1 MQLVI
6 DGRQVVL
13 SDGMSVELY
22 SRNPFFTKEGE
33 YTLDIDIDLR
43 EPGNAALYANI
54 QRSDFWHRPVGR
66 RAVLYNEMGVIING
80 TEVVLE
86 IDGSTA
92 KIQIV
97 GGNSEL
103 NYIAGGDKTLRSLDL
118 GSVGELTPARALA
131 SVRGRYPD
139 FDFVC
144 APVLRV
150 LEKPSYPMDA
160 VEGFAG
166 QMMDASVVTSASVLD
181 SEKTLNRMPYPVADD
196 ALAYAD
202 DAQLQALPYLC
213 AIIRRV
219 FTALGLEV
227 EYNVMEEN
235 EFSQLVIVHSYRT
248 DEYAKMLE
256 GWKVIDFI
264 EQYEYLAGV
273 VTLVDGNRV
282 RIVTAESYYRDST
295 REVVAHGDVLDDM
308 QKKFDQSRSERSV
321 VYRNVYYTFPS
332 STLCKF
338 YDPGRDTLERMEVID
353 CGIEYADALPNA
365 LSLGVVWIKATGMNP
380 IDGGSIQQAQIDAY
394 KAHKLY
400 SVEVGTSGPVLHGK
414 KKYVIQNVATQ
425 LQKALQEVG
434 QFSGRYDDRTEDAV
448 ELKLVPAELYWSEG
462 YGNEVY
468 DERFGI
474 PVVFGRNG
482 SGESPE
488 DVDSDKPGVNIVIN
502 GYSEEARPSDT
513 MSLAFYFGLQQYK
526 KSPEDISGVEPVV
539 YPVLSPADFTT
550 ATFRA
555 LHGWPTFQVI
565 TSFEGMHSPMTLE
578 ILGDRGLYERYYK
591 DRLGISETTEY
602 VFRFRHNGRMMDARK
617 MFVIGG
623 RLYYCKELKYEVT
636 NNRMRDLVEGVFYPA
651 GDA

>member
-13 SDGMSVELY
+13 NDGMSVELY

-43 EPGNAALYANI
+43 EPTNAALYENI

-118 GSVGELTPARALA
+118 GSVGELTPSRALA

-235 EFSQLVIVHSYRT
+235 EFSQLVIVHSYKT

-338 YDPGRDTLERMEVID
+338 YDPGRDTLERMEVQKCHFGVYSPYSLSYIWD
-353 CGIEYADALPNA
+353 TINHYSLDGLPGELTA
-365 LSLGVVWIKATGMNP
+365 AEKS
-380 IDGGSIQQAQIDAY
+380 AY
-394 KAHKLY
+394 KGHKLY
-400 SVEVGTSGPVLHGK
+400 EADHPSAEEILKGK
-414 KKYVIQNVATQ
+414 RYVVQNVATWADR
-425 LQKALQEVG
+425 LLQEVG

-448 ELKLVPAELYWSEG
+448 ELKLVPAEVYWADG
-462 YGNEVY
+462 YGDY
-468 DERFGI
+468 DTQRGVPI
-474 PVVFGRNG
+474 VFGRNG
-482 SGESPE
+482 SGESSD
-488 DVDSDKPGVNIVIN
+488 DVDSDKPGVSIIVN
-502 GYSEEARPSDT
+502 GYSEDARPSDT
-513 MSLAFYFGLQQYK
+513 MAVAFWFGPQEYIFNR
-526 KSPEDISGVEPVV
+526 EYI
-539 YPVLSPADFTT
+539 YPLLSPCDLLT
-550 ATFRA
+550 
-555 LHGWPTFQVI
+555 Q
-565 TSFEGMHSPMTLE
+565 TSRRTDGNGSDNRIWHIEGNHAPMTLE